1 MFFLAAFLI
10 FSAALFAAG
19 YYVSSAPFDPGPRSL
34 GVFGLHEG
42 TDAQARAEAWQTAA
56 GAAADSGEAK

>member
-1 MFFLAAFLI
+1 MNGPIRVDHKQRSLAHPVAVAIYAIL
-10 FSAALFAAG
+10 AC
-19 YYVSSAPFDPGPRSL
+19 SL
-34 GVFGLHEG
+34 GVFGLLEG